1 MKTQEKL
8 ELLRKA
14 MKKESVDAYIVYHSD
29 PHISEYLPD
38 HWKAREWLSG
48 FTGSAGTLA
57 VTQGHA
63 ALWTDSRYFIQ
74 AEQQLKGSGI
84 ELCKM
89 GLPET
94 PDIPSWLAINLNRQG
109 LVATNGKVVSV
120 SSAKQLKK
128 ALLNY
133 GFDVSFK
140 YDLIS
145 DIWEDRPKMPKQ
157 KAYMHSLEYAGI
169 SIQEKLGSIRK
180 QLLASD
186 ATAYLMCALDEVC
199 WTFNIRGTDIEYNPV
214 VISYGYVDQDKAYLF
229 IDSDKIDDNLSDLF
243 RNEEVEVKGYKKLE
257 KFLSK
262 LGKNTVLLF
271 DPSKTNLAVKK
282 SISSKVKTI
291 EQTGVVSIIKA
302 RKKPIEIEGIRKAM
316 TQDGVA
322 LVKFFKWLYDN
333 VGKIEITELDI
344 AQKLRDFRGESEYFV
359 GESFDTIAGYKDHG
373 AIVHYS
379 ANEETSYSIKP
390 DGFLLIDSGG
400 QYLNGTTDITR
411 TVHLGEPTEQ
421 EKVDYTLI
429 LKGMIQLS
437 KAKFPAST
445 RGSQL
450 DTLARMALWSKG
462 LNYGHGTG
470 HGVGYFLNVHEGPQ
484 QIRPENHL
492 PIEVGM
498 VMSDE
503 PGIYRAGQYGIRIE
517 NLIVCQEDET
527 NDYGRFLS
535 FSTLTLCPIDTKA
548 INKDILLDEE
558 KSWLNNYHK
567 QVYEQLSPYLDKE
580 HKEWLKEAT
589 KEI

>member
-14 MKKESVDAYIVYHSD
+14 MKKESIDAYIVYHSD

-57 VTQGHA
+57 VTQEHA

-180 QLLASD
+180 QLLAND

-302 RKKPIEIEGIRKAM
+302 RKKPIEIEEIRKAM

-344 AQKLRDFRGESEYFV
+344 AQKLRDFRGENEYFV
-359 GESFDTIAGYKDHG
+359 GESFDTIAGFKDHG

-379 ANEETSYSIKP
+379 ATEETSYSIKP

-535 FSTLTLCPIDTKA
+535 FSALTLCPIDTKA

-589 KEI
+589 KDI